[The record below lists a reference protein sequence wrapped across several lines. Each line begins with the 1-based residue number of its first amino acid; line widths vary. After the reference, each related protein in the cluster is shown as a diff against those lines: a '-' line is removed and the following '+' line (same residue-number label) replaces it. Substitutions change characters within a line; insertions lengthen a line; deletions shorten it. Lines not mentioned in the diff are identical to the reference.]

1 MNQSYM
7 VMIRGHTYLPISG
20 VAEEYGFSKSS
31 VYRILSEIKSCDRY
45 GDAWVTLNDCG
56 DQLINTLIFED
67 FLRHRTEL
75 KNRNLARR
83 LPPYDPAEVRR
94 QRGEYK
100 AVVTI
105 PQQDTKGQETRDE
118 LIDEMQKALECL
130 RKKTG

>member
-1 MNQSYM
+1 MNEYM
-7 VMIRGHTYLPISG
+7 VIIRGHTYLPIKG
-20 VAEEYGFSKSS
+20 VAAEYGCCRAT
-31 VYRILSEIKSCDRY
+31 VYNILKEIKACDRY
-45 GDAWVTLNDCG
+45 KDAWATINDAG
-56 DQLINTLIFED
+56 DQLVNTLVFED

-105 PQQDTKGQETRDE
+105 PQHDTKGQETRDE